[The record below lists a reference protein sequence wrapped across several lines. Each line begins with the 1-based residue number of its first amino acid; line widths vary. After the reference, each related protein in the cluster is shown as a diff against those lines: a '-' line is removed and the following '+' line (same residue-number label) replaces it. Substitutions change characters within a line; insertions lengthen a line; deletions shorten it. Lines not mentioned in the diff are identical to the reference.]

1 MKVPQYKAQTKL
13 PAYGGGMLSA
23 QANPSRAGSVG
34 AAQAQMGATIANEAV
49 TWGTHFRKIEIATE
63 TAGHVETF
71 RKEREKVLSNAA
83 LQGVN
88 TWMQGG
94 KQQNYNDKR
103 LSVENSLSLFM
114 KQDILSKIKDKTIR
128 RAVQTQLNADLIST
142 MTQAKPLLQKRY
154 LDFSRAESKKYL
166 QGKAL
171 ELASIPHGSKLY
183 ESKWNA
189 FQTEAQKYAAL
200 GNWSAE
206 DVYKYTAGAEGS
218 IQELR
223 LNQDIINAQGNVG
236 KLQQVYNNMR
246 STNPNTAAQ
255 YNKIN
260 PDRMLRITAQVQS
273 DLEREQKAQT
283 AKAIANENREFINA
297 NRKQETDFESIADEI
312 LARRIWDQTD
322 PTKRTGKEPRP
333 VSVTDVRR
341 ARVEPRQQAVLE
353 DMITGAADII
363 NPTRVNALD
372 NEIDQAVTDADLDV
386 AVKTVKNDHLERRI
400 GQKARQQLLKRI
412 DDTRKKTPEAL
423 QIKEMRDLLKRATM
437 KMQETSYGSVS
448 VDGGPEQAAALFQFN
463 RNLQLGQR
471 PVEAYYNAYVDNV
484 AKNKKEAISFLMRNV
499 PATVRQALPALTKIP
514 NLDSASFAQDD
525 VQAIKSQIDAAK
537 QIHLREALALRP
549 AALAGKNL
557 ATYKLTPQDL
567 KDFRD
572 KGLVLSKNER
582 VTVRQLYATERAL
595 KMLEGAYSGFY
606 PSPPPPLREDPA
618 RTQEEDSDWIDK
630 IRNIFTRSDEV
641 DPGVPQ

>member
-1 MKVPQYKAQTKL
+1 MKVPQYKAQTQL

-23 QANPSRAGSVG
+23 QASPSRWGSVG
-34 AAQAQMGATIANEAV
+34 AAQAQMGATIANEAIN
-49 TWGTHFRKIEIATE
+49 WGTHFRKIEIATE

-71 RKEREKVLSNAA
+71 RKQREKVLSNAA
-83 LQGVN
+83 LQGVK
-88 TWMQGG
+88 TWTQNGR
-94 KQQNYNDKR
+94 QQNYNDKR
-103 LSVENSLSLFM
+103 LSVESNLSRFM
-114 KQDILSKIKDKTIR
+114 QQNILSKIKDKTIR
-128 RAVQTQLNADLIST
+128 RTVQTQLNADLIST

-171 ELASIPHGSKLY
+171 ELATIPHGGELY
-183 ESKWNA
+183 KSKWKA
-189 FQTEAQKYAAL
+189 FQLEAQKYAAL

-223 LNQDIINAQGNVG
+223 LNQDIINAQGDVSR
-236 KLQQVYNNMR
+236 LQEVYNNMR
-246 STNPNTAAQ
+246 SIDPNTAAQ

-273 DLEREQKAQT
+273 DLEREKRAAT
-283 AKAIANENREFINA
+283 AKAIADENRDFINA
-297 NRKQETDFESIADEI
+297 NRKQETDFESIANKI

-322 PTKRTGKEPRP
+322 PQDRTGDEPP
-333 VSVTDVRR
+333 LVSVTDVRM

-353 DMITGAADII
+353 DMVTGAADII

-372 NEIDQAVTDADLDV
+372 NEIDEAVTDADLDA

-437 KMQETSYGSVS
+437 KMQETSYGSVA

-463 RNLQLGQR
+463 KNLQLGQR

-484 AKNKKEAISFLMRNV
+484 AKTKKEAVAFLMKNV
-499 PATVRQALPALTKIP
+499 DPAVRRALPALTKIP

-525 VQAIKSQIDAAK
+525 VQTIRAQINEAREV
-537 QIHLREALALRP
+537 HLRQALGLRPQALRDEE
-549 AALAGKNL
+549 L
-557 ATYKLTPQDL
+557 ATYKLTTDQV
-567 KDFRD
+567 KEFS
-572 KGLVLSKNER
+572 LSKNER

-595 KMLEGAYSGFY
+595 NMLGNAYNSFA
-606 PSPPPPLREDPA
+606 PPPPPQPRDDPA
-618 RTQEEDSDWIDK
+618 RQVEEDAGWLERL
-630 IRNIFTRSDEV
+630 RNIFGENRDN
-641 DPGVPQ
+641 PAGVPQ

>member
-23 QANPSRAGSVG
+23 QASPGRMGSVG

-71 RKEREKVLSNAA
+71 RKQREKVLSNAA

-103 LSVENSLSLFM
+103 LSVENNLSNFM
-114 KQDILSKIKDKTIR
+114 QRDILSKIKDKTIR

-171 ELASIPHGSKLY
+171 ELASIPHGSELY
-183 ESKWNA
+183 KSKWA
-189 FQTEAQKYAAL
+189 SFQAEAQKFAAL
-200 GNWSAE
+200 GNWNE
-206 DVYKYTAGAEGS
+206 VDVYKYTAGAEGS

-223 LNQDIINAQGNVG
+223 LNQDIINAQGNVD
-236 KLQQVYNNMR
+236 KLQEVYNSMR
-246 STNPNTAAQ
+246 SIDPNTAAQ

-260 PDRMLRITAQVQS
+260 PDRMQRITSQVQS
-273 DLEREQKAQT
+273 DLDRERRAAVAEG
-283 AKAIANENREFINA
+283 IANENREFINA
-297 NRKQETDFESIADEI
+297 NRKQETDFESIADKI

-322 PTKRTGKEPRP
+322 PRDRTGNEPPP
-333 VSVTDVRR
+333 VSVTDVRM

-353 DMITGAADII
+353 DMVTGAADII

-372 NEIDQAVTDADLDV
+372 NEIDQAVTDADLDA

-437 KMQETSYGSVS
+437 KMQETSYGSVA

-463 RNLQLGQR
+463 KNLQLGQR

-484 AKNKKEAISFLMRNV
+484 AKNKKEAVAFLMKNV
-499 PATVRQALPALTKIP
+499 DPAVRRALPALSKVPT
-514 NLDSASFAQDD
+514 LDTGKFEQDD
-525 VQAIKSQIDAAK
+525 VQTIRAQINEAREV
-537 QIHLREALALRP
+537 HLRQALGLRPQALRDKE
-549 AALAGKNL
+549 LT
-557 ATYKLTPQDL
+557 TYKLTPQDL
-567 KDFRD
+567 KNFKNED
-572 KGLVLSKNER
+572 LVLSKNER

-595 KMLEGAYSGFY
+595 DMLEDAYNSFA
-606 PSPPPPLREDPA
+606 PPPPPPLTID
-618 RTQEEDSDWIDK
+618 TDSQAANDAGWFEK
-630 IRNIFTRSDEV
+630 LKRQFTRDDEV
-641 DPGVPQ
+641 PPGVPQ

>member
-1 MKVPQYKAQTKL
+1 
-13 PAYGGGMLSA
+13 
-23 QANPSRAGSVG
+23 
-34 AAQAQMGATIANEAV
+34 
-49 TWGTHFRKIEIATE
+49 
-63 TAGHVETF
+63 
-71 RKEREKVLSNAA
+71 
-83 LQGVN
+83 
-88 TWMQGG
+88 
-94 KQQNYNDKR
+94 
-103 LSVENSLSLFM
+103 
-114 KQDILSKIKDKTIR
+114 
-128 RAVQTQLNADLIST
+128 